1 MLSLQNVTKK
11 FDRFN
16 ALENISFEVDRGEF
30 IFIVGTSGAGKTT
43 ILRSIIR
50 DVIPTSGK
58 IFFENLEVTSLPNNK
73 LPELRRKIGVVF
85 QDFKILLNR
94 TIFEN
99 VAISLEILGKSD
111 FEIKTKVK
119 DALNLVGIPS
129 KMNYFP
135 AQLSA
140 GELQRAAIAR
150 AIVSHPP
157 LLLAD
162 EPTGN
167 LDPKTGWDI
176 LKVLN
181 NINKMGTTIIMATH
195 NVDVVNSINKR
206 VIKLLDGKISKD
218 DKKGKYN

>member
-58 IFFENLEVTSLPNNK
+58 ILFENLEVTSLPNNK

-206 VIKLLDGKISKD
+206 VIKLKDGKISKD
-218 DKKGKYN
+218 DKKGIYN